1 MNEHPR
7 FKDFAGAEEMGGLEG
22 DKVKIDSILNKEI
35 LITDYQLR
43 TSHFKEDSYIIIQ
56 FHDEGGFKVIF
67 TAASVIRKQI
77 ERHKDR
83 IPFYGTIVKKNKYY
97 TLS

>member
-1 MNEHPR
+1 MN
-7 FKDFAGAEEMGGLEG
+7 AGVFNLNVNNAP
-22 DKVKIDSILNKEI
+22 SNRNTNKEI